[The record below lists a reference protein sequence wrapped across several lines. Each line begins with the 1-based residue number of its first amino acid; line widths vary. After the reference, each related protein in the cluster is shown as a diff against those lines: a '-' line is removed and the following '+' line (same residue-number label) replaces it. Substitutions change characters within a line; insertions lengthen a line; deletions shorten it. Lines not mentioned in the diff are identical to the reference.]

1 MADFRTNKLGSLR
14 KMFFRVVHVTL
25 FFELLAHAL
34 PPAARFVAIAL
45 DGCLATVETYPRAFA
60 LAFGILVGVTPEAV
74 TLFRKR
80 NGQTPDSTEGGESR
94 E

>member
-1 MADFRTNKLGSLR
+1 MADFRTNKLWSLR
-14 KMFFRVVHVTL
+14 KAFFRVVHVTL

-34 PPAARFVAIAL
+34 PPAVRFIA
-45 DGCLATVETYPRAFA
+45 GCLATVEAYPRAFA

-80 NGQTPDSTEGGESR
+80 GSQTSDSTEGGESN